1 MATCLKTSQPVRVF
15 LKSFYLHR
23 CSTTAASKPLVS
35 HPHLKSNEWFN
46 SAPSSFFSRKPIT
59 AASMSTQAE
68 PGVLEIECVP
78 CLSDNYSWLLHDP
91 STGAT
96 AVVDPAAVAPVVEAL
111 RRRDWNLTHILNT
124 HHHSDHTGGNEA
136 LKARYNATVV
146 GPAADADRIPG
157 IDVQLKDGEKAT
169 VGSAELVCFDT
180 PGHTK
185 GHITLYFPAS
195 KALFPGDTL
204 FSMGCGRLFE
214 GTPAQMWASLSKL
227 IPLPDD
233 TSVYC
238 AHEYTQSNARFAV
251 SIDADNID
259 LQRRK
264 AEVDSARERGQ
275 KTIPSS
281 LGEEKKINPF
291 LRPDDPVIRA
301 ALGVPEGASN
311 EEAFAAIRAAKDRF
325 R

>member
-1 MATCLKTSQPVRVF
+1 MYVSARTNTS
-15 LKSFYLHR
+15 
-23 CSTTAASKPLVS
+23 
-35 HPHLKSNEWFN
+35 
-46 SAPSSFFSRKPIT
+46 PSLLISL
-59 AASMSTQAE
+59 Q
-68 PGVLEIECVP
+68 
-78 CLSDNYSWLLHDP
+78 DNYSWLLHEP

-96 AVVDPAAVAPVVEAL
+96 AVVDPAEVAPVVEAL
-111 RRRDWNLTHILNT
+111 RRKNWNLTHILNT
-124 HHHSDHTGGNEA
+124 HHHWDHTGGNEA
-136 LKARYNATVV
+136 LKARYKATVV

-157 IDVQLKDGEKAT
+157 IDIQLKDGDKAT
-169 VGSAELVCFDT
+169 VGNAELICFDT

-233 TSVYC
+233 TNVYC
-238 AHEYTQSNARFAV
+238 AHEYTQSNARFAMSSDGENV
-251 SIDADNID
+251 D

-264 AEVDSARERGQ
+264 EEVDSRRERGVP
-275 KTIPSS
+275 TIPSL
-281 LGEEKKINPF
+281 LGDEKKVNPF
-291 LRPDDPVIRA
+291 LRPDNATIRA